1 MFAPQDSLS
10 IFHLC
15 APEAWPPGTV
25 SPGSRVGLANG
36 RHPQEVSARSR

>member
-15 APEAWPPGTV
+15 APEAWPPGTA
-25 SPGSRVGLANG
+25 SPGSVGLANG
-36 RHPQEVSARSR
+36 RHPQEVSAGSR